1 MYISQNVYD
10 TDARYIDL
18 TDLDFF
24 HESIKIAKEKYS
36 KDKSNDIIYTDN
48 DIDNIK
54 KNQTPVFFASNLTK
68 RTNQEIFV
76 KRRGLKDRLRRKFLI
91 IDADFNKGEE
101 KESQELFDK
110 AINLANEFKTPIV
123 IYPSASYPSKPRY
136 RIVFF
141 VRRLLN
147 ATSYKKAMTWLYD
160 QLNVDVKDQGDF
172 YITSNNNAPI
182 FFNDAQLDKIVDT
195 TQDEELNPL
204 ENKLWSHIKVKKEK
218 NQSDYKLKTSYD
230 RYEITSKEFEKMM
243 ELMKIDSYDEF
254 WKFAYSLLRAE
265 KNEQI
270 TEDQSL
276 KAMSIISKSAPNK
289 ETAISWE
296 QDNIN
301 LYQNFKAGVDNG
313 SIDLKKSLPLTRYD
327 EYIQV
332 IIDD

>member
-10 TDARYIDL
+10 NDARYIDL
-18 TDLDFF
+18 NDLDFF
-24 HESIKIAKEKYS
+24 HESLKIAKQKYS
-36 KDKSNDIIYTDN
+36 KDKSNDIIYTNN
-48 DIDNIK
+48 DIDDIK

-68 RTNQEIFV
+68 RTDQEIFV

-101 KESQELFDK
+101 EESQELFDK
-110 AINLANEFKTPIV
+110 AINLAEEYQTPIV

-136 RIVFF
+136 RIIFF
-141 VRRLLN
+141 VKRMLN
-147 ATSYKKAMTWLYD
+147 ATSYKKAMTWLYN
-160 QLNVDVKDQGDF
+160 QLDVEVKDQGDF

-195 TQDEELNPL
+195 TQNEELNPL
-204 ENKLWSHIKVKKEK
+204 ENKLWSNIKVKKEK
-218 NQSDYKLKTSYD
+218 KNSDYKLKTVYD
-230 RYEITSKEFEKMM
+230 RYDISSIEFEKMM

-254 WKFAYSLLRAE
+254 WKFTYSLLRAE
-265 KNEQI
+265 ENDQI

-276 KAMSIISKSAPNK
+276 KAMSIISKSAPN
-289 ETAISWE
+289 EEIALSWE
-296 QDNIN
+296 QDNIKF
-301 LYQNFKAGVDNG
+301 YQNFKAGVANG

-332 IIDD
+332 IVQD